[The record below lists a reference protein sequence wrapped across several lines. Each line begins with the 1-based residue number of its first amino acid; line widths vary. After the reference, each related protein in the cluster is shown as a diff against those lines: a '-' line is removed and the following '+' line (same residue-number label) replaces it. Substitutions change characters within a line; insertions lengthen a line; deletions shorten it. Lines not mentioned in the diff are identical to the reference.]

1 MKVIQVM
8 QVNLNR
14 LALRLTFGIPR
25 PLVPFILPNPPLV
38 LLVPALEKLPFDP
51 LKPLVQ
57 VLHIIHLP
65 VLGSLFGAIH
75 MPYSMI
81 TVLNRLLV
89 FGTAT
94 ALLGGVMGVS
104 LGGRR
109 DELFMGGTI
118 RERVSRTPT

>member
-1 MKVIQVM
+1 
-8 QVNLNR
+8 
-14 LALRLTFGIPR
+14 
-25 PLVPFILPNPPLV
+25 
-38 LLVPALEKLPFDP
+38 
-51 LKPLVQ
+51 
-57 VLHIIHLP
+57 
-65 VLGSLFGAIH
+65 